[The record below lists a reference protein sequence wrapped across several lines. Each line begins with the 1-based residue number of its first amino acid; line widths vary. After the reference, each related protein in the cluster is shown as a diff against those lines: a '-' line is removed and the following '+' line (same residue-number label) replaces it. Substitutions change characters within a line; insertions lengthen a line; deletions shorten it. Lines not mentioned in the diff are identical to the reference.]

1 MRLVEAD
8 IRDCAR
14 VLSAAGCG
22 GPDTLFELVVDKST
36 VDAILCDTVG
46 GVASLRA
53 EAAQVARLLAPSG
66 CFCMITFN
74 RLHDSSV
81 PRVAGPAG
89 SLPFWLDTVICGL
102 SGDGNSGAGWALEV
116 YTRDT
121 GPTVC
126 LFRRTRR
133 SARSEDVGCDSLQI
147 VEYDCE

>member
-8 IRDCAR
+8 ARDCAR

-36 VDAILCDTVG
+36 VDAMLCDTDG
-46 GVASLRA
+46 GVASIRA
-53 EAAQVARLLAPSG
+53 EAAQVARLLTPSG
-66 CFCMITFN
+66 CFCLISFN
-74 RLHDSSV
+74 RLHDTSV

-89 SLPFWLDTVICGL
+89 ALPFWLDAVTCGL
-102 SGDGNSGAGWALEV
+102 AGAGNNGGGWALEV
-116 YTRDT
+116 YTRDD

-126 LFRRTRR
+126 LFRRIRR
-133 SARSEDVGCDSLQI
+133 SARSEVVGHLQI